1 MRSDD
6 WMMRSRDW
14 LTWSSDWMCALRD
27 QHMRSLCRTFA
38 RRFCVALSLQRIRL
52 ATLAGGAMSDWGI
65 VWGQVSA
72 GLLLLPDNRLQ
83 TFYFSSDRKERGG
96 GVFWEKKLF
105 CLMKCF
111 CLTTTIPVAFFDSG
125 LQNHTTILETYYP
138 HPTFTGKLQNGS
150 HPTHTTI
157 YFFLVFFCFGVSPH
171 IAV

>member
-1 MRSDD
+1 MRSND

-14 LTWSSDWMCALRD
+14 LTQSSDWMCALQD

-38 RRFCVALSLQRIRL
+38 RRFCVALSLWRIRL
-52 ATLAGGAMSDWGI
+52 ATLAGGAMSNWGI
-65 VWGQVSA
+65 VQGWVFT
-72 GLLLLPDNRLQ
+72 GLFLLPSNRLQ
-83 TFYFSSDRKERGG
+83 TFYFSSDRKERSG
-96 GVFWEKKLF
+96 GVFREKKLF

-111 CLTTTIPVAFFDSG
+111 CLTPIIPKTFFDSKS
-125 LQNHTTILETYYP
+125 QNYTIIP

-150 HPTHTTI
+150 HPPHTTI